1 MNLSDCLTHSEH
13 VIAQRSGS
21 DLVLFHMESGNYY
34 SLNELGATI
43 WELID
48 GRRPILEVTR
58 VLETEFDAPPELILA
73 DCRELIASLLENDLL
88 TMRSREDEPVG

>member
-1 MNLSDCLTHSEH
+1 MNFSDCLSHGEH

-43 WELID
+43 WDLID
-48 GRRPILEVTR
+48 GRRPIVEVSR
-58 VLETEFDAPPELILA
+58 LVETEYDAPAELILA

-88 TMRSREDEPVG
+88 TTRSREDEPPG

>member
-1 MNLSDCLTHSEH
+1 M
-13 VIAQRSGS
+13 AQRSGS

-34 SLNELGATI
+34 SLNELGAAI

-58 VLETEFDAPPELILA
+58 LIEAEYDAP
-73 DCRELIASLLENDLL
+73 RN
-88 TMRSREDEPVG
+88 